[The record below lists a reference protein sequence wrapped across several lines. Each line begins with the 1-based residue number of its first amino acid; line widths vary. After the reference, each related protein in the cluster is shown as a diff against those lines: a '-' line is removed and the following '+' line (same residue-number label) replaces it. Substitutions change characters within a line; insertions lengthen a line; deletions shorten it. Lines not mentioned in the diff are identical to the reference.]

1 MLVDSHCHID
11 FPDFS
16 EDRSG
21 VLERAVLADVG
32 HLLCV
37 SVNLSDFPEVL
48 GLARQSERVSA
59 SVGVN
64 PNTCLDPADEP

>member
-11 FPDFS
+11 FPDFA
-16 EDRSG
+16 EDRMG

-32 HLLCV
+32 HILCV

-48 GLARQSERVSA
+48 GLARKSEQISG
-59 SVGVN
+59 SN
-64 PNTCLDPADEP
+64 